1 MDSKN
6 LVITLLTERNRKK
19 VMCALTLVEETE
31 IRDKI
36 AAASLTDADWEVVEK
51 VVYGEER

>member
-1 MDSKN
+1 MDNKD
-6 LVITLLTERNRKK
+6 LVIELLIERNRRRGI
-19 VMCALTLVEETE
+19 LTLDEKKE

-36 AAASLTDADWEVVEK
+36 VATSLSDEDWEMVEK

>member
-1 MDSKN
+1 MDN
-6 LVITLLTERNRKK
+6 RDLVIALLIKRNQRKE
-19 VMCALTLVEETE
+19 MCALTLDEETG